1 MADSGTVQT
10 GVHDKAEGD
19 GTSKFH
25 VDMGLIPAARLEDDD
40 DLKALNIGVFNQE
53 DLEQG
58 KVTG

>member
-1 MADSGTVQT
+1 MEESGTIQT
-10 GVHDKAEGD
+10 GVLDNAEAD

-25 VDMGLIPAARLEDDD
+25 VDMDLIPAARLEDDD

-58 KVTG
+58 KATG